1 MLRVILCRLSFM
13 KIASHLFSI
22 LACGAVVF
30 ACIPV
35 AFSKQPSHR
44 LFTGPISSFP
54 PVHLAKTTSPP
65 VLTVKNVRMGEHPTY
80 TRVVLDMTGK
90 VTVRKTRDQ
99 TRAMITLAN
108 STLSSRAQQAIK
120 SKTLPRA
127 VTISQGPSH
136 TVNITLQLK
145 DILKYTFHT
154 YQDPHRV
161 VVDLFHTPPP
171 PPPPPFRLI
180 IDPGHGGKDPG
191 AIGKGGTREKTIVL
205 QIAKIVRDL
214 VQTRLKAEVFLTRST
229 DVFLEL
235 EERVEFAEKFAEKK
249 EAALFLSIHA
259 NSHTRRSIQGVEI
272 YYLGQASD
280 AQAWEVAAREN
291 GKLRQFKKGDPAG
304 QFIADKWHEKKIEA
318 SRIFA
323 WTTNGKLISVL
334 QKGYPIK
341 DHGVKTAPFHVL
353 SGTMPG
359 ILAEIGFI
367 SNPTEEK
374 RLQNKAYQRKLAEGI
389 YQGIKQCTQTS
400 KKSSTPS
407 CLLPPDPIEAP
418 G

>member
-1 MLRVILCRLSFM
+1 M

-35 AFSKQPSHR
+35 AFSKQPSLR

-54 PVHLAKTTSPP
+54 PVHLAKTVSPP
-65 VLTVKNVRMGEHPTY
+65 VLTVKNVRSGEHSTY

-90 VTVRKTRDQ
+90 VTVREDR

-108 STLSSRAQQAIK
+108 SKLSSRAQQAIK
-120 SKTLPRA
+120 NETFPRA

-136 TVNITLQLK
+136 TVNITLQLE
-145 DILKYTFHT
+145 DISNYTFHT

-180 IDPGHGGKDPG
+180 IDPGHGEKDPG
-191 AIGKGGTREKTIVL
+191 AIGKGGTQEKTIVL

-214 VQTRLKAEVFLTRST
+214 VQTRLKAKVFLTRST
-229 DVFLEL
+229 DEFLEL
-235 EERVEFAEKFAEKK
+235 EKRVQFAQEKQAD
-249 EAALFLSIHA
+249 LFLSIHA

-272 YYLGQASD
+272 YHLGEASD
-280 AQAWEVAAREN
+280 PRAWDVAAREN
-291 GKLRQFKKGDPAG
+291 GKLFQRFDKGDERGKGIVDFVNRP
-304 QFIADKWHEKKIEA
+304 KNEA
-318 SRIFA
+318 SRNFA
-323 WTTNGKLISVL
+323 WTINRKLISVL
-334 QKGYPIK
+334 KQNGYPIK
-341 DHGVKTAPFHVL
+341 DHGVKTAPFRVL
-353 SGTMPG
+353 SGTSMPG

-374 RLQNKAYQRKLAEGI
+374 RLRNKTYQRKLAEGI

-400 KKSSTPS
+400 KNSSTSS
-407 CLLPPDPIEAP
+407 CLLPDSVEAP

>member
-1 MLRVILCRLSFM
+1 M
-13 KIASHLFSI
+13 KIAFHLFSI
-22 LACGAVVF
+22 LACGAMMF

-54 PVHLAKTTSPP
+54 PVHLVKTASPP
-65 VLTVKNVRMGEHPTY
+65 VLTVKNVRSGEHPTY

-90 VTVRKTRDQ
+90 VTVREDR

-108 STLSSRAQQAIK
+108 SKLSSRAQQAIK
-120 SKTLPRA
+120 NKTLPRA

-145 DILKYTFHT
+145 DISNYTFHT

-171 PPPPPFRLI
+171 PPFRLI

-191 AIGKGGTREKTIVL
+191 AIGKTGGTPEKTIVL
-205 QIAKIVRDL
+205 EIAKILRDL

-229 DVFLEL
+229 DVFREL
-235 EERVEFAEKFAEKK
+235 EKRVEFAEEKQ
-249 EAALFLSIHA
+249 ADLFLSIHA
-259 NSHTRRSIQGVEI
+259 NSHTSQSIQGVEI
-272 YYLGQASD
+272 YYFGQASD
-280 AQAWEVAAREN
+280 TQAWEVAAREN
-291 GKLRQFKKGDPAG
+291 GKLLQQFDKGDQRGKGIVKFMRGP
-304 QFIADKWHEKKIEA
+304 QIDA
-318 SRIFA
+318 SLNFA
-323 WTTNGKLISVL
+323 LTTQETLISVL
-334 QKGYPIK
+334 QKDYPINI
-341 DHGVKTAPFHVL
+341 KTAPFHVL
-353 SGTMPG
+353 RTSWPG

-374 RLQNKAYQRKLAEGI
+374 RLRNKTYQRKLAEGI
-389 YQGIKQCTQTS
+389 YQGIKQCT
-400 KKSSTPS
+400 KTPNKF
-407 CLLPPDPIEAP
+407 CLLDDKIDKKR
-418 G
+418 

>member
-1 MLRVILCRLSFM
+1 M

-22 LACGAVVF
+22 LTCGAVMF

-35 AFSKQPSHR
+35 AFSKHPSQR
-44 LFTGPISSFP
+44 LFTSPISSFP
-54 PVHLAKTTSPP
+54 PVHLAKTASPP

-80 TRVVLDMTGK
+80 TRVVLDLTGK

-99 TRAMITLAN
+99 TRAVITLAN
-108 STLSSRAQQAIK
+108 SKLSSRAQQAIK

-154 YQDPHRV
+154 YQAPHRV
-161 VVDLFHTPPP
+161 VVDLFHTSPPLPPP
-171 PPPPPFRLI
+171 LFRLI

-229 DVFLEL
+229 DEFLEL
-235 EERVEFAEKFAEKK
+235 GERVEFAEKFAKKK
-249 EAALFLSIHA
+249 EAVLFLSIHA
-259 NSHTRRSIQGVEI
+259 NSHTSRSIQGVEI
-272 YYLGQASD
+272 YYFGQASD
-280 AQAWEVAAREN
+280 TQAWEVAAREN
-291 GKLRQFKKGDPAG
+291 GKLLQQFDKGDQRGKGIVKFMRGP
-304 QFIADKWHEKKIEA
+304 QIDA
-318 SRIFA
+318 SLNFA
-323 WTTNGKLISVL
+323 LTTQETLISVL
-334 QKGYPIK
+334 QKGYPINI
-341 DHGVKTAPFHVL
+341 KTAPFHVL
-353 SGTMPG
+353 RTFMPG

-367 SNPTEEK
+367 SNPAEEK
-374 RLQNKAYQRKLAEGI
+374 RLRNKTYQRKLAEGI
-389 YQGIKQCTQTS
+389 YQGIKQCT
-400 KKSSTPS
+400 KTPNKF
-407 CLLPPDPIEAP
+407 CLLDDKIDKKQ
-418 G
+418 

>member
-1 MLRVILCRLSFM
+1 M

-22 LACGAVVF
+22 LACGAVMF

-35 AFSKQPSHR
+35 AFSKQPSLR

-80 TRVVLDMTGK
+80 TRIVLDMTGK

-99 TRAMITLAN
+99 TRAVITLAN

-154 YQDPHRV
+154 YQGPHRV
-161 VVDLFHTPPP
+161 VVDLFHTPTPP
-171 PPPPPFRLI
+171 PPPLFRLI
-180 IDPGHGGKDPG
+180 IDPGHGGKDPGAIRNG

-229 DVFLEL
+229 DEFLEL
-235 EERVEFAEKFAEKK
+235 GERVEFAEKK
-249 EAALFLSIHA
+249 EADLFLSIHA
-259 NSHTRRSIQGVEI
+259 NSHTSRSIQGVEI
-272 YYLGQASD
+272 YYLGKASD
-280 AQAWEVAAREN
+280 TQAWEVAAREN
-291 GKLRQFKKGDPAG
+291 GKLQQLKKGDPAG
-304 QFIADKWHEKKIEA
+304 QFIADKEQEKKIEA
-318 SRIFA
+318 SRNFA
-323 WTTNGKLISVL
+323 WTINRKLISVL
-334 QKGYPIK
+334 KQNGYPIK

-353 SGTMPG
+353 IWTSMPG

-374 RLQNKAYQRKLAEGI
+374 RLRNKTYQRKLAEGI

-400 KKSSTPS
+400 KKSSTSS
-407 CLLPPDPIEAP
+407 CLLPDPVEVP

>member
-1 MLRVILCRLSFM
+1 M

-35 AFSKQPSHR
+35 TFSKQPSPR

-54 PVHLAKTTSPP
+54 PVHRAKTASPP
-65 VLTVKNVRMGEHPTY
+65 VLTVKNVRSGEHPTY

-90 VTVRKTRDQ
+90 VTVREDR

-108 STLSSRAQQAIK
+108 SKLSSRAQQAIK
-120 SKTLPRA
+120 RETFPRA

-136 TVNITLQLK
+136 TVNITLQLE
-145 DILKYTFHT
+145 DISNYTFHI
-154 YQDPHRV
+154 YQNPHRV
-161 VVDLFHTPPP
+161 IVDMFRPPP
-171 PPPPPFRLI
+171 PPTRPPTPPPFRLI

-191 AIGKGGTREKTIVL
+191 AIGKDGTREKTIVL

-229 DVFLEL
+229 DEFLEL
-235 EERVEFAEKFAEKK
+235 EKRVQFAEEKQ
-249 EAALFLSIHA
+249 ADLFLSIHA

-272 YYLGQASD
+272 YHFGKASD
-280 AQAWEVAAREN
+280 PRAWDVAAREN
-291 GKLRQFKKGDPAG
+291 GKLRQFEKGDPRG
-304 QFIADKWHEKKIEA
+304 QFIADKWNEKKIEA
-318 SRIFA
+318 SRNFA
-323 WTTNGKLISVL
+323 WTTNGKLISIL

-341 DHGVKTAPFHVL
+341 DHGVKTALFHVL
-353 SGTMPG
+353 SGNMPG

-374 RLQNKAYQRKLAEGI
+374 RLRNKTYQRKLAEGI

-407 CLLPPDPIEAP
+407 CLLPGKIEDKR
-418 G
+418 